1 MNGVRILCVLGS
13 TLVHMVYMALLYS
26 SIRCMAEKASF
37 MNGAEFT
44 EAASGVFTSITPIL
58 ARAVV
63 MRVTSLTPYVSLS
76 V

>member
-1 MNGVRILCVLGS
+1 
-13 TLVHMVYMALLYS
+13 
-26 SIRCMAEKASF
+26 MAEKASF
-37 MNGAEFT
+37 MNGAKFP

-63 MRVTSLTPYVSLS
+63 MRVTSLTPYVSLP

>member
-1 MNGVRILCVLGS
+1 MGCVFYVCIRIHLGI
-13 TLVHMVYMALLYS
+13 HGLYGFTVFEY
-26 SIRCMAEKASF
+26 RCMAEKASF
-37 MNGAEFT
+37 MNGAKFP

-63 MRVTSLTPYVSLS
+63 MRVTSLTPYVSLP